1 MVLVLFYVFWLAK
14 LVLQLAADSARL
26 GPYQFALLLCF
37 MTGPILVMPKEM
49 HHAVF
54 DAAWRHYD
62 SQPTPKPKS
71 ALQHTEKNKI
81 FKILGL
87 A

>member
-1 MVLVLFYVFWLAK
+1 MGLNGTEMRDL
-14 LVLQLAADSARL
+14 L
-26 GPYQFALLLCF
+26 GSSGCCW
-37 MTGPILVMPKEM
+37 
-49 HHAVF
+49 HDHAVF
-54 DAAWRHYD
+54 DAAWRYYD